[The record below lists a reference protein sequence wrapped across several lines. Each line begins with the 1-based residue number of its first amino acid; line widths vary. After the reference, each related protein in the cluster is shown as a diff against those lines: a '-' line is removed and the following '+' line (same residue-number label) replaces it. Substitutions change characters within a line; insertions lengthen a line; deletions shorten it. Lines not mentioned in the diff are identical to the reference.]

1 MSDEQDQ
8 NLSSKRAPDDAVL
21 AESRKRTR
29 RSFAVGAL
37 VGAAGYGFYRW
48 IDRAPQM
55 GRLQIPLRNAVDFDG
70 EVARAVFDERGL
82 APTYRVDQA
91 IPLRLNGNIGIT
103 QKLVPA
109 SWRLQLVGSR
119 DDAKSPHY
127 VPDVTAW
134 EYEYTDSMQTSP
146 QAEDVK
152 SAPGNGKDQSSV
164 SKTGRKIAAV
174 APAPQSV
181 RDLAPGGAID
191 SEAGAALAAH
201 ITTVLRSQN
210 KKRNVGD
217 GEAGPSASSLD
228 IGTPGLLLSMDD
240 LTQQLPTVELVL
252 QFKCIEGWSNITRFA
267 GFRFRDLV
275 ALYPPQTVN
284 GRDPRYIYIETP
296 DGNYYGG
303 YDLSMARHPQTLLV
317 TEMHGAPLAQEHG
330 APMRLYTPLKYG
342 YKQVKRIGLI
352 AYTNLKPDDYWTK
365 LGYDWYAGL

>member
-1 MSDEQDQ
+1 MSDEQDVTGSPQ
-8 NLSSKRAPDDAVL
+8 NSADEEVL
-21 AESRKRTR
+21 AASRKRTR
-29 RSFAVGAL
+29 RSFAIGA
-37 VGAAGYGFYRW
+37 VAAGAGYGLYRW
-48 IDRAPQM
+48 IDRAPLV
-55 GRLQIPLRNAVDFDG
+55 GRIQAPLRDTLNFNSD
-70 EVARAVFDERGL
+70 VARAVFDERGL
-82 APTYRVDQA
+82 APTYRRDEA
-91 IPLRLNGNIGIT
+91 IPLRLNGSIGLA
-103 QKLVPA
+103 QELVPD

-119 DDAKSPHY
+119 NDAQSPHY

-134 EYEYTDSMQTSP
+134 EYKYTGAMQPTP

-152 SAPGNGKDQSSV
+152 SAPGNGKEGTDA
-164 SKTGRKIAAV
+164 SKTGKRIAAKI
-174 APAPQSV
+174 PAIPSS
-181 RDLAPGGAID
+181 DLAPDGAVD

-201 ITTVLRSQN
+201 IAGLVRAQN

-217 GEAGPSASSLD
+217 DEAGPSASSLD

-240 LTQQLPTVELVL
+240 LTRQLPKVELVM
-252 QFKCIEGWSNITRFA
+252 QFKCIEGWSNVTQWA
-267 GFRFRDLV
+267 GFRFRDLLE
-275 ALYPPQTVN
+275 LYPPQPIN
-284 GRDPRYIYIETP
+284 GRDPRYVYLETP

-317 TEMHGAPLAQEHG
+317 TEMHGAPLTQEHG

>member
-1 MSDEQDQ
+1 MSDEQDVTGSPR
-8 NLSSKRAPDDAVL
+8 NTADEEVL
-21 AESRKRTR
+21 AVSRKRTR
-29 RSFAVGAL
+29 RSFAIGA
-37 VGAAGYGFYRW
+37 VAAGAGYGLYRW
-48 IDRAPQM
+48 IDRAPLV
-55 GRLQIPLRNAVDFDG
+55 GRIQAPLRDTLNFNS

-82 APTYRVDQA
+82 APTYRRDEA
-91 IPLRLNGNIGIT
+91 IPLRLNGSIGLAQEI
-103 QKLVPA
+103 VPD

-119 DDAKSPHY
+119 NDAQSPHY

-134 EYEYTDSMQTSP
+134 EYKYTGAMQPTP

-152 SAPGNGKDQSSV
+152 SAPGNGGG
-164 SKTGRKIAAV
+164 SKTGKGIAAKSAAV
-174 APAPQSV
+174 PAS
-181 RDLAPGGAID
+181 DLAPNGAVD

-201 ITTVLRSQN
+201 IAGLVRAQN

-240 LTQQLPTVELVL
+240 LTRQLPKIELVM
-252 QFKCIEGWSNITRFA
+252 QFKCIEGWSNVTQWA
-267 GFRFRDLV
+267 GFRFRDLLE
-275 ALYPPQTVN
+275 LYPPQPIN
-284 GRDPRYIYIETP
+284 GRDPRYVYLETP

-317 TEMHGAPLAQEHG
+317 TEMHGAPLTQEHG

-342 YKQVKRIGLI
+342 YKQVKRVGLI
-352 AYTNLKPDDYWTK
+352 AYTNRKPDDYWTK